1 MRAYWAIA
9 LFVGLGTSFSGGQQA
24 TTAPSSPVDAQP
36 ARVKVYDVGRD
47 VTAPELLPASPFPIL
62 DEKCKKKEKTND
74 IVVLSVLVDTAGKPR
89 NIMFLRPLGSDV
101 DRFAFE
107 AVAAD
112 RFKPGTHEGIPVVVA
127 QAVKVDLQA
136 CNEEKK
142 DEAGKKISQLRLR
155 AQPVQQ
161 LEAFPHPPKEAV
173 LTLGEPS
180 WNAPQVAASPVYHS
194 GKGVSAPVP
203 LNHVEAEF
211 SDEARKAGRQGVVL
225 VSFIVNAQ
233 GIPQNAYVIRA
244 LGMGLDEKAVEAAG
258 KYRFKPAIKDG
269 EPVPVKVTLEVN
281 FRLYERGG

>member
-155 AQPVQQ
+155 AQPVQR
-161 LEAFPHPPKEAV
+161 LEALPEPPKDAV
-173 LTLGEPS
+173 LTPGEPS
-180 WNAPQVAASPVYHS
+180 WNDPQVAASRVYHG
-194 GKGVSAPVP
+194 GKGVSAPVS
-203 LNHVEAEF
+203 LNIVAAEF
-211 SDEARKAGRQGVVL
+211 TDAARKARHEGIVL
-225 VSFIVNAQ
+225 VSCIVDVQ
-233 GIPQNAYVIRA
+233 GRPQDFKVIRT
-244 LGMGLDEKAVEAAG
+244 LGMGLDEKAVEAVG
-258 KYRFKPAIKDG
+258 KYRFKPAMKNG
-269 EPVPVKVTLEVN
+269 EPVPVRITVEVN